1 MPETPFMP
9 KATAVWLVE
18 NTTLTFKQIANFC
31 NLHELEIKGIADG
44 DVAKG
49 IKAYNPILSGQL
61 SREEIDSCSKNPEK
75 ILILIEKSENVEVKE
90 RKKPK
95 YTPLSKRQDRPDAI
109 LWICKNYPELND
121 GQISKLVG
129 STKGT
134 VSLIRKRSYWNFSS
148 LKARDPVILALCSQI
163 NFEKAL
169 EKAKKR
175 VEREKKAKLKE
186 EKSLKKNE
194 EEKKAKNNEE
204 LKVEDEIKTN
214 EEEKKEDEIK
224 TDEEEKKED
233 ETKNNEE

>member
-1 MPETPFMP
+1 MPEVPFMP

-49 IKAYNPILSGQL
+49 IKAYNPILAGQL
-61 SREEIDSCSKNPEK
+61 TREEIDICSKDATKNLN
-75 ILILIEKSENVEVKE
+75 LIKKTEDVEVKE

-109 LWICKNYPELND
+109 LWLCKNATELTD

-148 LKARDPVILALCSQI
+148 LKPRDPVILALCTQEV
-163 NFEKAL
+163 FEKAL
-169 EKAKKR
+169 DKAKRR
-175 VEREKKAKLKE
+175 VEREKKIKIKE
-186 EKSLKKNE
+186 EKLLNQSGQ
-194 EEKKAKNNEE
+194 
-204 LKVEDEIKTN
+204 
-214 EEEKKEDEIK
+214 
-224 TDEEEKKED
+224 
-233 ETKNNEE
+233 

>member
-1 MPETPFMP
+1 MSETPFMP

-31 NLHELEIKGIADG
+31 NLHELEVKGIADG

-49 IKAYNPILSGQL
+49 IKAYNPILAGQL
-61 SREEIDSCSKNPEK
+61 SREEIESCSKNPDK
-75 ILILIEKSENVEVKE
+75 ALNLSKRSEDVQVKE

-109 LWICKNYPELND
+109 LWLCKNAPELTD

-148 LKARDPVILALCSQI
+148 LKARDPVILALCTQ
-163 NFEKAL
+163 EVYQKAL
-169 EKAKKR
+169 DKAKRR

-186 EKSLKKNE
+186 QKKLEKQIE
-194 EEKKAKNNEE
+194 ENKR
-204 LKVEDEIKTN
+204 DE
-214 EEEKKEDEIK
+214 
-224 TDEEEKKED
+224 
-233 ETKNNEE
+233 

>member
-49 IKAYNPILSGQL
+49 IKAYNPILAGQL
-61 SREEIDSCSKNPEK
+61 SREIIDECSKDSNKFLSLSLKTEDVQ
-75 ILILIEKSENVEVKE
+75 IKE
-90 RKKPK
+90 RKRPK

-109 LWICKNYPELND
+109 LWLCKNAQELTD

-148 LKARDPVILALCSQI
+148 LKAKDPVILALCTQET
-163 NFEKAL
+163 FQKAL
-169 EKAKKR
+169 DKAKRR
-175 VEREKKAKLKE
+175 VEREKKAKIRA
-186 EKSLKKNE
+186 EKILKKNE
-194 EEKKAKNNEE
+194 EKSEE
-204 LKVEDEIKTN
+204 Q
-214 EEEKKEDEIK
+214 
-224 TDEEEKKED
+224 
-233 ETKNNEE
+233 